1 MESCPRTAMAG
12 ATRYGLHSWVR
23 TRCIPALPM
32 ETISIPA
39 SLRKPQE
46 RRRTL
51 RVTPDPFLVIRLSSG
66 NSGVVLD
73 VSRDG
78 LGFLASSPL
87 EETGTLRFEI
97 AGRTTAASAAA
108 GQLMWKDV
116 TGKRAGVRFTQLP
129 EDLREL
135 LGRYLP
141 SPEVPVLLKK
151 ERKMTGPPILAF
163 EEPVRS
169 GPRFHAK
176 GLAFAANV
184 VTALLACCIALG
196 IWHSVNRPAAS
207 GGAAKAKPGVER
219 FVSFLRSAYW
229 RTPFSRA
236 HENTTEVPR
245 QRSKNA
251 ALPVPANIPF
261 PLPFPAE
268 RTSTPLAAVAN
279 LPAFQSAVPVAAE
292 SAKPEPAQAG
302 KPVAPAISEDPG
314 QTALAQARELLRKDA
329 DPERQAKAAQLL
341 WKAVEKG
348 NVPAEVELADLY
360 LLGQG
365 VAKSCGQAR
374 VLLTSAQLRK
384 SATAAKKLDD
394 FPLYGCE

>member
-1 MESCPRTAMAG
+1 
-12 ATRYGLHSWVR
+12 
-23 TRCIPALPM
+23 M

-78 LGFLASSPL
+78 LGFLASAPV
-87 EETGTLRFEI
+87 EETETLHFEI
-97 AGRTTAASAAA
+97 SGRTAAASAAS

-116 TGKRAGVRFTQLP
+116 TGKRAGVRFTHLP
-129 EDLREL
+129 EDLRAL

-141 SPEVPVLLKK
+141 SPEVPVALRK
-151 ERKMTGPPILAF
+151 ERKTAGAPILAF

-176 GLAFAANV
+176 GLAFAANA
-184 VTALLACCIALG
+184 VTALLACFIALG
-196 IWHSVNRPAAS
+196 IWYSVNRPGA
-207 GGAAKAKPGVER
+207 GGWTAKGTPGVAR
-219 FVSFLRSAYW
+219 FVSFLRPAYW
-229 RTPFSRA
+229 RAHFSRV
-236 HENTTEVPR
+236 HENSTAVSLEL
-245 QRSKNA
+245 SKTA
-251 ALPVPANIPF
+251 AAPAPASIPF

-268 RTSTPLAAVAN
+268 RNSTPLIAVAN
-279 LPAFQSAVPVAAE
+279 GPAFKSAAPVAAE
-292 SAKPEPAQAG
+292 PPRPESAQAE
-302 KPVAPAISEDPG
+302 KPVAPSVPEDAG
-314 QTALAQARELLRKDA
+314 QTALVQARELLHKDA
-329 DPERQAKAAQLL
+329 DTEQQAKAAQLL
-341 WKAVEKG
+341 WQAVEKG
-348 NVPAEVELADLY
+348 NVPAEVELANLY

-394 FPLYGCE
+394 FPQYGCE

>member
-1 MESCPRTAMAG
+1 
-12 ATRYGLHSWVR
+12 
-23 TRCIPALPM
+23 M

-66 NSGVVLD
+66 NTGVVLD

-78 LGFLASSPL
+78 LGFLASSPV
-87 EETGTLRFEI
+87 EETETLRFEI
-97 AGRTTAASAAA
+97 SGRTAAASAAA

-129 EDLREL
+129 GDLRAL

-141 SPEVPVLLKK
+141 SQEVPVALRK
-151 ERKMTGPPILAF
+151 ERKTAGAQILAF

-169 GPRFHAK
+169 GPRSHAK
-176 GLAFAANV
+176 RLAFAANA
-184 VTALLACCIALG
+184 VTALLACFIALG
-196 IWHSVNRPAAS
+196 IWHSVNRPAVD
-207 GGAAKAKPGVER
+207 GRTAKGTPGVTR
-219 FVSFLRSAYW
+219 FVSFLRPTYW
-229 RTPFSRA
+229 RIHFSRA
-236 HENTTEVPR
+236 HESTAEVSSGRP
-245 QRSKNA
+245 KTA
-251 ALPVPANIPF
+251 AAHAQAYITF

-268 RTSTPLAAVAN
+268 RDSTPLIAGANWPSFKSAA
-279 LPAFQSAVPVAAE
+279 PVAAQPPR
-292 SAKPEPAQAG
+292 PEPAQAE
-302 KPVAPAISEDPG
+302 KPVAPLVPENAG
-314 QTALAQARELLRKDA
+314 QTALAQARELLHKDA
-329 DPERQAKAAQLL
+329 DPGQQAKAAQLL
-341 WKAVEKG
+341 WQAVEKG
-348 NVPAEVELADLY
+348 NVPAEVELANLY

-384 SATAAKKLDD
+384 SATAAKELDD
-394 FPLYGCE
+394 FPQYGCE

>member
-1 MESCPRTAMAG
+1 
-12 ATRYGLHSWVR
+12 
-23 TRCIPALPM
+23 M

-39 SLRKPQE
+39 SLRKSQE

-78 LGFLASSPL
+78 LGFLACSPL

-129 EDLREL
+129 EDLRAL

-141 SPEVPVLLKK
+141 SQEIPVALRK
-151 ERKMTGPPILAF
+151 ERKTAVAPILAF

-169 GPRFHAK
+169 GPGLHSK
-176 GLAFAANV
+176 GLAFAANA
-184 VTALLACCIALG
+184 VTALLACFIALG
-196 IWHSVNRPAAS
+196 IWYSVNRPAA
-207 GGAAKAKPGVER
+207 GAGTAKGTLGVAR
-219 FVSFLRSAYW
+219 FVSFLRPAYW
-229 RTPFSRA
+229 RTRFSHA
-236 HENTTEVPR
+236 HENTSAVSIE
-245 QRSKNA
+245 RSKNA
-251 ALPVPANIPF
+251 AASAPTNSPF
-261 PLPFPAE
+261 SLPFPAE
-268 RTSTPLAAVAN
+268 RNATPLIAVAN
-279 LPAFQSAVPVAAE
+279 ETSFQSAAPVLAVPPRTGAVQAE
-292 SAKPEPAQAG
+292 
-302 KPVAPAISEDPG
+302 KPVAPAVPEDAG
-314 QTALAQARELLRKDA
+314 QTALAQARKLLHQDA
-329 DPERQAKAAQLL
+329 DPEQQAKAAQLL
-341 WKAVEKG
+341 WQAVEKG
-348 NVPAEVELADLY
+348 NVPAEVELANLY
-360 LLGQG
+360 LLGHG

-384 SATAAKKLDD
+384 SATAAKTLDD
-394 FPLYGCE
+394 FPQYGCE

>member
-1 MESCPRTAMAG
+1 
-12 ATRYGLHSWVR
+12 
-23 TRCIPALPM
+23 M

-66 NSGVVLD
+66 NSGIVLD

-78 LGFLASSPL
+78 LGFLASAPV
-87 EETGTLRFEI
+87 EETETLRFEI
-97 AGRTTAASAAA
+97 SGRTTAASAAA

-129 EDLREL
+129 EDLRAL

-141 SPEVPVLLKK
+141 SPEVPVLLKR
-151 ERKMTGPPILAF
+151 ERKTAGAPVLAF
-163 EEPVRS
+163 EEPIPS
-169 GPRFHAK
+169 GPRFRSK
-176 GLAFAANV
+176 GLAFAANA
-184 VTALLACCIALG
+184 VTALLACFIALG
-196 IWHSVNRPAAS
+196 IWHSVNRPAGG
-207 GGAAKAKPGVER
+207 GGAAKAKPGVAR
-219 FVSFLRSAYW
+219 FVSFLRPAYW
-229 RTPFSRA
+229 RTPFSPA
-236 HENTTEVPR
+236 HENTAAVSRE
-245 QRSKNA
+245 RSKKA
-251 ALPVPANIPF
+251 AAPAPASIPF

-268 RTSTPLAAVAN
+268 RNSTPLIAVAN
-279 LPAFQSAVPVAAE
+279 GPSFKSAAPVLAVPPR
-292 SAKPEPAQAG
+292 PEPAQAE
-302 KPVAPAISEDPG
+302 KPVAPPVPEDAG
-314 QTALAQARELLRKDA
+314 QTALAQARELLQKDA
-329 DPERQAKAAQLL
+329 DPEQQAKAAQLL
-341 WKAVEKG
+341 WQAVEKG
-348 NVPAEVELADLY
+348 NVPAEVELANLY

-394 FPLYGCE
+394 FPQYGCE